1 MRDEEF
7 EDEENESYDNHW
19 TSNSVWDNLR
29 IKGSVVNVSNPR
41 YEYCKQSEFSDF
53 LYYHPFGS
61 LITFG
66 LAGRPAFFSRDF
78 LDL

>member
-1 MRDEEF
+1 MEH
-7 EDEENESYDNHW
+7 NYVIL
-19 TSNSVWDNLR
+19 SNS
-29 IKGSVVNVSNPR
+29 NVLVRVIASDII
-41 YEYCKQSEFSDF
+41 YISEFSDF